1 VVFVVGGSFV
11 VVVVGSAIVVSF
23 VVVIGSFEVITISS
37 FFESI
42 GKFTGLLGV
51 IPMDSVSSCS
61 FVMGFSS
68 IVVVL
73 PSVVDGSS
81 TVVVPNN
88 YNLFYLYAIIFI
100 YDFFHIH

>member
-1 VVFVVGGSFV
+1 
-11 VVVVGSAIVVSF
+11 
-23 VVVIGSFEVITISS
+23 VVIGSFEVITISS
-37 FFESI
+37 FFEST

-68 IVVVL
+68 IVVVV

-81 TVVVPNN
+81 TVVVPNK
-88 YNLFYLYAIIFI
+88 YNLFYLYTINFIHSFIIYI
-100 YDFFHIH
+100 LLY